1 MISYL
6 KTKETFVF
14 LILREINGI
23 RFKFKVMF
31 KNGNPGKSVIQ
42 NLKIKTTNGISIRT
56 KEQLY
61 GLIYVVLFQS
71 TTKAIVELLIPGE
84 R

>member
-6 KTKETFVF
+6 KRKETFVF

-31 KNGNPGKSVIQ
+31 KYGNPDKSLIA
-42 NLKIKTTNGISIRT
+42 NLKIKGTNGISILT

-61 GLIYVVLFQS
+61 GLI
-71 TTKAIVELLIPGE
+71 
-84 R
+84 